1 MLLFGASFPM
11 TPQNYTTFPYPPF
24 SCNLAVF
31 LTPSSRH
38 IRPPRFLRFLEKT
51 LKLDGYRKKSEI

>member
-1 MLLFGASFPM
+1 MLLFGASFPT
-11 TPQNYTTFPYPPF
+11 TPQNYTTFPHPSF

-31 LTPSSRH
+31 PTPSSRH

-51 LKLDGYRKKSEI
+51 LKIAGYRKKSEI